1 MAERSTPQ
9 LIVSRSVFA
18 ALALVIVFLQLL
30 PLDTVPGRWA
40 APDFLLACTLA
51 WVSRRP
57 DFLPVWIIAAVFLL
71 TDLLFQRPPGLW
83 AALVI
88 ILTEVL
94 RTRATRM
101 RNVPLALEWGA
112 VAMGIIAI
120 TVANRVI
127 LAIVMTPQAPLGLT
141 LIQMIMTILIYPVV
155 IVVAQFVFGVA
166 RPAPGQTNSYG
177 QRL

>member
-9 LIVSRSVFA
+9 IWMRRMVFISV
-18 ALALVIVFLQLL
+18 ALMIVFLQLL
-30 PLDTVPGRWA
+30 PLDTIPGQWA

-57 DFLPVWIIAAVFLL
+57 DFLPVYIIAAIFLL

-83 AALVI
+83 TALVI
-88 ILTEVL
+88 ILTEIL
-94 RTRATRM
+94 RVRARNM
-101 RNVPLALEWGA
+101 RSVPIAVELGA
-112 VAMGIIAI
+112 VAIGIIGI

-141 LIQMIMTILIYPVV
+141 LIQMLMTIAIYPVV
-155 IVVAQFVFGVA
+155 LFAAQYVFGIA
-166 RPAPGQTNSYG
+166 RTTPGQTNSYG
-177 QRL
+177 HRI